1 MIDENQKKSAADA
14 HRIIYDTYGEN
25 VIVIRICANWFKRF
39 KNSWFR
45 YQWQRTFRTPDAA
58 VEEDKLQKDRKNRGK

>member
-1 MIDENQKKSAADA
+1 MTSYRQDIDITLHLIRLKIDKDIYVTVLFCFYQKKSTADA

-39 KNSWFR
+39 KNS
-45 YQWQRTFRTPDAA
+45 
-58 VEEDKLQKDRKNRGK
+58 